1 MEEARGDQL
10 RVRVGGNCDSKGGGG
25 GGGGGFVGSTTMG
38 IAIGFVAAVGL
49 GVMGKW
55 VTKMRQKPKKE
66 DPEVEVLEAVV
77 RGDLARNPSRLVVQM
92 LDLEPQLLNKRED
105 IITKGATNEN
115 NNNEDLSLDAEIIGL
130 SSLIVN
136 HDGGATTNGYPKKN
150 LAVKKSSDA
159 QKARETTT
167 DVDDEKKP
175 TKDDVVAWTEEAA
188 ADTQPQALVNGFRYI
203 TLFFL
208 FHLLLLQC
216 KFHKICSL
224 CSFFLFHLC
233 LSQCKFQVFP
243 AKSECDIS
251 SFLSE
256 VSHLRKDI
264 VAAIQVK
271 ICLEALL
278 LQKTKEMKKDNDGL
292 QRVKERQ
299 CMTKRWRK
307 MC

>member
-10 RVRVGGNCDSKGGGG
+10 RVRVGGNCDCKGG

-55 VTKMRQKPKKE
+55 VTKMTQKPKKK

-77 RGDLARNPSRLVVQM
+77 RGDVARNPSRLVVQM
-92 LDLEPQLLNKRED
+92 LDLDPQLLNKRKD
-105 IITKGATNEN
+105 IITKEAANEN
-115 NNNEDLSLDAEIIGL
+115 NNNEDLSLDAEIIAL

-150 LAVKKSSDA
+150 LAVKKSSDV

-175 TKDDVVAWTEEAA
+175 TKDDVVARTKEAA
-188 ADTQPQALVNGFRYI
+188 ADTQPQALVNGFRYV

-208 FHLLLLQC
+208 FHLLLFQC

-224 CSFFLFHLC
+224 CSFFLFHLH

-243 AKSECDIS
+243 AKWECDMN

-256 VSHLRKDI
+256 VSHLIKDI
-264 VAAIQVK
+264 VS
-271 ICLEALL
+271 C
-278 LQKTKEMKKDNDGL
+278 TNSCCHSSKDL
-292 QRVKERQ
+292 V
-299 CMTKRWRK
+299 
-307 MC
+307 

>member
-1 MEEARGDQL
+1 LEKNRCKRKEKTDKMEEARGDQL
-10 RVRVGGNCDSKGGGG
+10 RVRVGGNCDSKGGG

-55 VTKMRQKPKKE
+55 VTKMTQRPKKK

-77 RGDLARNPSRLVVQM
+77 RGDLARNPSRLGVQM
-92 LDLEPQLLNKRED
+92 LDLDPQLLNERNE
-105 IITKGATNEN
+105 IITKGDINEN

-150 LAVKKSSDA
+150 LAVEKSSDV
-159 QKARETTT
+159 QKARETT
-167 DVDDEKKP
+167 DGDDEKKP
-175 TKDDVVAWTEEAA
+175 TKDDVVARTEEAA
-188 ADTQPQALVNGFRYI
+188 ADTQPQALVNGFRYV

-208 FHLLLLQC
+208 FHLLLFQC

-224 CSFFLFHLC
+224 CSFFLFHLH

-243 AKSECDIS
+243 AKSEYDMN

-256 VSHLRKDI
+256 VSHLLKDI
-264 VAAIQVK
+264 VS
-271 ICLEALL
+271 C
-278 LQKTKEMKKDNDGL
+278 THSCCHSSKDL
-292 QRVKERQ
+292 V
-299 CMTKRWRK
+299 
-307 MC
+307 

>member
-1 MEEARGDQL
+1 LEKNRCKRKEKTDKMEEARGDQL
-10 RVRVGGNCDSKGGGG
+10 RVRVGGNCDSKGGG

-55 VTKMRQKPKKE
+55 VTKMTQRPKKK

-77 RGDLARNPSRLVVQM
+77 RGDLARNPSRLGVQM
-92 LDLEPQLLNKRED
+92 LDLDPQLLNERNE
-105 IITKGATNEN
+105 IITKGDINEN

-150 LAVKKSSDA
+150 LAVKKSSDV

-167 DVDDEKKP
+167 DGDDEKKP
-175 TKDDVVAWTEEAA
+175 TKDDVVARTEEAA
-188 ADTQPQALVNGFRYI
+188 ADTQPQALVNGFRYV

-208 FHLLLLQC
+208 FHLLLFQC

-224 CSFFLFHLC
+224 CSFFHLH

-243 AKSECDIS
+243 AKSECDIN

-256 VSHLRKDI
+256 VSHLLKDI
-264 VAAIQVK
+264 V
-271 ICLEALL
+271 
-278 LQKTKEMKKDNDGL
+278 
-292 QRVKERQ
+292 RQ
-299 CMTKRWRK
+299 
-307 MC
+307 